1 MAKVSDLYRHNL
13 ILSAALVPFQTVRGM
28 AANSAV
34 KVGLKRCF
42 EYADRSVRCA
52 QLDGGRA
59 GMMPAG
65 GFEEYAFSYFGRFVY
80 QLQPVLVEQP
90 IDEFP
95 ARFREIAIARRM
107 PRFVQQVF
115 EKSRPRHVHFRLRE
129 KIRNQSAT
137 MIC

>member
-1 MAKVSDLYRHNL
+1 
-13 ILSAALVPFQTVRGM
+13 
-28 AANSAV
+28 
-34 KVGLKRCF
+34 
-42 EYADRSVRCA
+42 
-52 QLDGGRA
+52 
-59 GMMPAG
+59 MMPAG

-107 PRFVQQVF
+107 PRFVQHVF

-137 MIC
+137 MICNRLRDQQAIDRLRRDTRLAQGGLERIQPPENTFRSNSLAGCREDLKILFAWRWS